1 MENAAYFYAFLQS
14 DRVRAI
20 FEDEILTVARKGLS
34 LCGLSGDEIKDVA
47 QILHGLEE
55 LKYGKLKVQ
64 HEPNAN

>member
-34 LCGLSGDEIKDVA
+34 LCGLSGDEI
-47 QILHGLEE
+47 
-55 LKYGKLKVQ
+55 
-64 HEPNAN
+64 